1 MSDKVILLLFIANLM
16 TSEAVIKFLKSNRL
30 IMPELPALITP
41 FHSIDTLKGIIT
53 YCMKEKGLVYN
64 LDSLPFG
71 RSFSVHFYIIDSI
84 CLISRYRHNTCIWE
98 SSVIAFL
105 LDVF

>member
-41 FHSIDTLKGIIT
+41 FHSIDTLKVT
-53 YCMKEKGLVYN
+53 
-64 LDSLPFG
+64 F
-71 RSFSVHFYIIDSI
+71 
-84 CLISRYRHNTCIWE
+84 
-98 SSVIAFL
+98 
-105 LDVF
+105 